1 MVCYRML
8 FEKLELM
15 LFERYNLKI
24 DEDDWKNI
32 EPELIKELES
42 ILNIKITSHKE
53 LLKELEKL
61 KKLYPNKF
69 LRLEDYIKRLLR
81 QKKDFLMKN
90 QDKEKRKINKDEG
103 EDKKRDGGGKFIE
116 KKKKKKEVEYL
127 YY

>member
-1 MVCYRML
+1 ML

>member
-1 MVCYRML
+1 ML
-8 FEKLELM
+8 FKKLELM

-32 EPELIKELES
+32 EPELIDELES

-53 LLKELEKL
+53 ILKGLEDL

-90 QDKEKRKINKDEG
+90 QDKEKRKINKDEV
-103 EDKKRDGGGKFIE
+103 EDKRRDGGGKFID
-116 KKKKKKEVEYL
+116 KKKKKKEIEYL

>member
-1 MVCYRML
+1 ML
-8 FEKLELM
+8 FKKLELM

-32 EPELIKELES
+32 EPELIDELES

-53 LLKELEKL
+53 ILKGLEDL

-90 QDKEKRKINKDEG
+90 QDKEKRKINKDEV
-103 EDKKRDGGGKFIE
+103 EDKRRDGGGKFID
-116 KKKKKKEVEYL
+116 KKKKKKEIEHL